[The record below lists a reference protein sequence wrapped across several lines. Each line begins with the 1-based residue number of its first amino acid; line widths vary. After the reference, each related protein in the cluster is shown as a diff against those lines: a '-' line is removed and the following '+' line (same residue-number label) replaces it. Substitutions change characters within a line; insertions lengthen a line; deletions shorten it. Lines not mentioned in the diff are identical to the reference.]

1 LRQYLKGWREIYCLK
16 IRTELLNKIDALDI
30 KAKTVL
36 LLPHEVELRNQLKW
50 KLTKFLREEEIYWFQ
65 RSKAIKLLEGDANTK
80 YFQLVADGRH
90 RKTRIVQLKQD
101 EGIIVGNDNLKRYT
115 TKYYKGFVWTSRIK
129 FFHHERNN
137 KG

>member
-65 RSKAIKLLEGDANTK
+65 RSKAIKLLEGDC
-80 YFQLVADGRH
+80 H
-90 RKTRIVQLKQD
+90 TR
-101 EGIIVGNDNLKRYT
+101 
-115 TKYYKGFVWTSRIK
+115 FP
-129 FFHHERNN
+129 ERNPMHLICVPGSSSTHMID
-137 KG
+137 KMSVIS